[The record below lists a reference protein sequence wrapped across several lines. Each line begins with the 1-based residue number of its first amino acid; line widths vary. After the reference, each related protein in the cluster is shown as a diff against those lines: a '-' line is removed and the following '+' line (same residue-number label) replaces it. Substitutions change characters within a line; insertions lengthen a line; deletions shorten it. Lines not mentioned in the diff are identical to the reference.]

1 MQGQGD
7 ISVEFSAYLDGQ
19 LTPEAARW
27 VDRAA
32 AESPDV
38 ARRLHDLRRIRTIL
52 RAIQPVSPGP
62 DFVAR
67 VLAEARRRGLMRR
80 VVRERMLQGVIR
92 LASAAAAVLLVAFV
106 AGVAVQGFMH
116 QSGPFQPHG
125 TRGGQAAPA
134 VAVAPRPGS
143 GETSPGGGMK
153 GGKSEELLARG
164 SGSAAPAVTAGATF
178 RKGDV
183 ERLAALGSRVR
194 TLNLAVMDL
203 GAGAKEV
210 AAVLADAGI
219 TRFSAGGRQLDS
231 ADQPDARLPA
241 PKPAAAPAKPGADEL
256 TGFSLMPG
264 ESDEL
269 RFLVMAPPDRIDA
282 VTRRLDSLRQKENP
296 EESSNGLC
304 IAGVSR
310 PAAAMPKAASTQP
323 DSLPAAKA
331 VAASPAEPYHAAN
344 LQRLPNASQL
354 EARQSR
360 ATTVPASQAA
370 GAPGPPAS
378 GMRNEAII
386 ITVRLRRADTNGP
399 DPMRNLKQ
407 R

>member
-1 MQGQGD
+1 
-7 ISVEFSAYLDGQ
+7 
-19 LTPEAARW
+19 
-27 VDRAA
+27 
-32 AESPDV
+32 
-38 ARRLHDLRRIRTIL
+38 
-52 RAIQPVSPGP
+52 
-62 DFVAR
+62 
-67 VLAEARRRGLMRR
+67 
-80 VVRERMLQGVIR
+80 MLQGVIR

-116 QSGPFQPHG
+116 QSGPSQPHG

-143 GETSPGGGMK
+143 RETSPGDGMK
-153 GGKSEELLARG
+153 GGKREEFLGKG
-164 SGSAAPAVTAGATF
+164 SGSDALAVAAGATP
-178 RKGDV
+178 RKDEI
-183 ERLAALGSRVR
+183 ERLASLGSTVR
-194 TLNLAVMDL
+194 TLNLAVTDL

-219 TRFSAGGRQLDS
+219 TRFSAGGKQLDS
-231 ADQPDARLPA
+231 ADQPDARQPA
-241 PKPAAAPAKPGADEL
+241 PKPTMAQSKLGADEL

-282 VTRRLDSLRQKENP
+282 VTKRLDSLRQKENT

-323 DSLPAAKA
+323 ASLPAAKA
-331 VAASPAEPYHAAN
+331 ADASSAEPYHAAN
-344 LQRLPNASQL
+344 LQRLQNSSQF
-354 EARQSR
+354 EARQSQA
-360 ATTVPASQAA
+360 ATAPASQTA
-370 GAPGPPAS
+370 GASGPPAS
-378 GMRNEAII
+378 GPRNEAII